1 MRHETPGSSAMPL
14 RLEDTRSGE
23 RRTVR
28 CRPGRPVTLYVCGPT
43 VYDAA
48 HVGHARTYLFFDLV
62 RRYLTGEGT
71 AVRHV
76 MNVTDFE
83 DKIDHRAGELGLT
96 WRALARREEARF
108 FRDMSAFGILPPDR
122 CPRASAFVPEII
134 RVAEALAKT
143 GRVRREGDVW
153 IYSPPE
159 RPPGENFPT
168 DTELARHAVDEPEHP
183 FPRREG
189 AVGEFVVWKRQD
201 PPSPSWK
208 SPWGRGAPGWHLECY
223 AMARR
228 ILGIPVDLHGGG
240 LDLIYPHHHAEN
252 EVALAL
258 DRKPFARLFVHTA
271 FVLQNGAKMSK
282 STGNL
287 IPLRTALERSS
298 VGGLRWYLLST
309 PYRVRLE
316 WDARALDAADREYGE
331 LCRRLTGWLSPG
343 AGGSRGAAPVQRLSA
358 GIRRDL
364 GEGLAA
370 DRVIERLRQF
380 SADLSR
386 EPSDRVA
393 AGERS
398 AARAALR
405 SIEQRTGIPLVSVR
419 APRGRRPG

>member
-1 MRHETPGSSAMPL
+1 MPL

-28 CRPGRPVTLYVCGPT
+28 PRHGRPVSLYVCGPT

-62 RRYLTGEGT
+62 RRFLTSEGT
-71 AVRHV
+71 RVHHV

-83 DKIDHRAGELGLT
+83 DKIDRRAAERGLT
-96 WRALARREEARF
+96 WRALARREEAGF
-108 FRDMSAFGILPPDR
+108 FRDMSTFDILPPHER
-122 CPRASAFVPEII
+122 PRASAYVPEIV
-134 RVAEALAKT
+134 RVARALAKT

-153 IYSPPE
+153 IYSPPD
-159 RPPGENFPT
+159 RALGENFPT
-168 DTELARHAVDEPEHP
+168 DSELARHAVDEPEHP

-201 PPSPSWK
+201 PPLPSWP
-208 SPWGRGAPGWHLECY
+208 SPWGRGSPGWHLECY

-228 ILGIPVDLHGGG
+228 LLGIPVDVHGGG

-258 DRKPFARLFVHTA
+258 DGSPFARLFVHTA
-271 FVLQNGAKMSK
+271 FVLQSGAKMSK

-287 IPLRTALERSS
+287 VSLRDALRRSS

-316 WDARALDAADREYGE
+316 WDPLALDRAQVEYRELRGR
-331 LCRRLTGWLSPG
+331 LRRWLSPG
-343 AGGSRGAAPVQRLSA
+343 AGGVLGAALTAELSENV
-358 GIRRDL
+358 RRDL
-364 GEGLAA
+364 AEGLAA
-370 DRVIERLRQF
+370 DRAIDRLREF
-380 SADLSR
+380 SSQLSHD
-386 EPSDRVA
+386 PSERVA
-393 AGERS
+393 SGERTS
-398 AARAALR
+398 ARTALR
-405 SIEQRTGIPLVSVR
+405 AIEQRTGIPLVTVR
-419 APRGRRPG
+419 GPGGRRSG

>member
-1 MRHETPGSSAMPL
+1 MPL

-28 CRPGRPVTLYVCGPT
+28 PRPGHPVTLYVCGPT

-62 RRYLTGEGT
+62 RRFLTAEGT
-71 AVRHV
+71 PVRHV

-83 DKIDHRAGELGLT
+83 DKIDHRAAELGLT
-96 WRALARREEARF
+96 WRALARREEAGF
-108 FRDMSAFGILPPDR
+108 FRDMSAFGVLPPDQR
-122 CPRASAFVPEII
+122 PRASAYVPEIV
-134 RVAEALAKT
+134 RVAEALART

-168 DTELARHAVDEPEHP
+168 DSELARHAVDEPEHP

-201 PPSPSWK
+201 PPLPSWN
-208 SPWGRGAPGWHLECY
+208 SRWGRGSPGWHLECY

-228 ILGIPVDLHGGG
+228 ILGIPVDVHGGG

-258 DRKPFARLFVHTA
+258 DGKPFSRLFVHTA
-271 FVLQNGAKMSK
+271 FVLQAGAKMSK

-287 IPLRTALERSS
+287 VSLRAALRQSS

-309 PYRVRLE
+309 PYPVRLE
-316 WDARALDAADREYGE
+316 WDRSALDRAEQEYRQ
-331 LCRRLTGWLSPG
+331 LRRLLDRWLDPG
-343 AGGSRGAAPVQRLSA
+343 GGGSRGAAYVRRLSDNV
-358 GIRRDL
+358 RRDL
-364 GEGLAA
+364 AEGLAS
-370 DRVIERLRQF
+370 DRVIERLREF
-380 SADLSR
+380 SSELSR
-386 EPSDRVA
+386 DASERVA
-393 AGERS
+393 RGDRS
-398 AARAALR
+398 AVRQSLRA
-405 SIEQRTGIPLVSVR
+405 IEERTGIPLGSVR
-419 APRGRRPG
+419 DRGGRRSG

>member
-1 MRHETPGSSAMPL
+1 MPL

-28 CRPGRPVTLYVCGPT
+28 PRPGRPVSLYVCGPT

-62 RRYLTGEGT
+62 RRFFTSEGT
-71 AVRHV
+71 RVRHV

-83 DKIDHRAGELGLT
+83 DKIDRRATELGLS
-96 WRALARREEARF
+96 WRALARREEAGF
-108 FRDMSAFGILPPDR
+108 FRDMGAFGVLPPHER
-122 CPRASAFVPEII
+122 PRASDYVPEIV
-134 RVAEALAKT
+134 RVARALSKT

-159 RPPGENFPT
+159 RASGENFPT
-168 DTELARHAVDEPEHP
+168 DSELARHAVDEPEHP

-189 AVGEFVVWKRQD
+189 AVGEFVVWKRQER
-201 PPSPSWK
+201 PLPSWP
-208 SPWGRGAPGWHLECY
+208 SPWGRGSPGWHLECY

-228 ILGIPVDLHGGG
+228 LVGIPVDVHGGG

-258 DRKPFARLFVHTA
+258 DGAPFSRLFVHTA
-271 FVLQNGAKMSK
+271 FVLQAGAKMSK

-287 IPLRTALERSS
+287 VSLRDALHRSS

-316 WDARALDAADREYGE
+316 WDPSALDVAQEEYRG
-331 LCRRLTGWLSPG
+331 LRRRIGRWLAPG
-343 AGGSRGAAPVQRLSA
+343 AGGARGATLANQLSENVH
-358 GIRRDL
+358 RDL
-364 GEGLAA
+364 AEGLAA
-370 DRVIERLRQF
+370 DRVIERLRAF
-380 SADLSR
+380 SEELGRDAS
-386 EPSDRVA
+386 ERVA

-398 AARAALR
+398 AAHAALR
-405 SIEQRTGIPLVSVR
+405 SIAERTGIPLVP
-419 APRGRRPG
+419 ARGRGGRRSG